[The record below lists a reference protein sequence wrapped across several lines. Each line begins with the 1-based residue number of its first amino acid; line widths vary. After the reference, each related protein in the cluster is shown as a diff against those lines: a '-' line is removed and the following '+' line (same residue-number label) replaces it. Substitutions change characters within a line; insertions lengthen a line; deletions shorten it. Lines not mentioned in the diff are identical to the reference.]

1 MENHH
6 FQYVKLPEA
15 NNHHF
20 QWVNPLFLWPFHRS
34 ENRSTFKAHF
44 FCAST
49 DVYQSPPAICTLG
62 ALQVRWYSYVGIY
75 TDNIYIYYTILI
87 IYYKYI
93 YITTYY
99 ICLWG
104 RDWKFRSGVICSSS
118 NSPILGFLAP
128 TLAPTALATWIQRW
142 CGWNAVSFVYPLVDS
157 HITTMWGP
165 PVIIVGLD
173 SPQ

>member
-93 YITTYY
+93 YILLHIIYVYGGGTGNFAVE
-99 ICLWG
+99 W
-104 RDWKFRSGVICSSS
+104 SAAP
-118 NSPILGFLAP
+118 PILRSSVS
-128 TLAPTALATWIQRW
+128 WRQRW
-142 CGWNAVSFVYPLVDS
+142 RQRRWPPGSSGDVDGSPWVSFTL
-157 HITTMWGP
+157 W
-165 PVIIVGLD
+165 
-173 SPQ
+173 